1 MTLLHNQSPTQK
13 PPSSH
18 YLEIETALFK
28 TSGSFA
34 SMTGRQ
40 LCSVHWGLSPV
51 DKSPSF
57 PAVPGRSPAAS
68 PWAQPEA
75 FAEPFVKS
83 GHGRRQERLE
93 ILSIRSVTLLVLSVF
108 CHLRLEPAVSPQIPC
123 SLDVMR
129 RPVPLKIISRRS
141 FMQESPHRPLCRAGT
156 RALPKITAQVISFQI
171 RVFFLLPFCFYLRE
185 CAEPDH
191 YN

>member
-1 MTLLHNQSPTQK
+1 MTLLHNQIPTQK

-28 TSGSFA
+28 TS
-34 SMTGRQ
+34 MTGRQ
-40 LCSVHWGLSPV
+40 LCAVHWGLSPE

-57 PAVPGRSPAAS
+57 PAVPGRSPAAF

-93 ILSIRSVTLLVLSVF
+93 ILCIRSVTLLVLSVF

-129 RPVPLKIISRRS
+129 RPVPLKIISRR
-141 FMQESPHRPLCRAGT
+141 FFRCRKVPTGPCAVLELG
-156 RALPKITAQVISFQI
+156 PFQ
-171 RVFFLLPFCFYLRE
+171 RSLLKLSVSR
-185 CAEPDH
+185 
-191 YN
+191 